1 MNILNPIFFII
12 SSLNLGAF
20 FFPYP
25 AKKKFISIFLT
36 VIFSIS
42 IFSNSTLF
50 KIGIL
55 LLTVIILFL
64 TDSLTVAINFLSG
77 FLLYS
82 FIALSYFYLLNV
94 FNLITLLNSSLP
106 WILLFFVCN
115 FLTIIIHTILKKRN
129 QSSSIFQKKGKN
141 VYFIFL
147 VEVLLLIV
155 LYSFFSKVYIPLIDT
170 LLQQNPLLLLGMF
183 LLIGIIIFILIMI
196 FHKMKIDA
204 KIAKQIQE
212 QQKILYSY
220 VNEIKSQKHDF
231 NSNLTTLQHLVL
243 TKKHKELEL
252 FLNSLLD
259 ENDTINQSMITSI
272 PEFSALLFKYEKKAK
287 KENITLSLYIE
298 AKIED
303 SPLSLYKLNKLLG
316 NVLVNAIEA
325 AESTNERDVSLT
337 IKKNHQILYFIIENS
352 GTFNEDVKKYM
363 FHPNQTS
370 KINKEDHG
378 YGLYIVN
385 KIVNEVN
392 GSINFT
398 QTNSSVICTI
408 DIPLE

>member
-1 MNILNPIFFII
+1 
-12 SSLNLGAF
+12 
-20 FFPYP
+20 
-25 AKKKFISIFLT
+25 
-36 VIFSIS
+36 
-42 IFSNSTLF
+42 
-50 KIGIL
+50 
-55 LLTVIILFL
+55 
-64 TDSLTVAINFLSG
+64 
-77 FLLYS
+77 
-82 FIALSYFYLLNV
+82 
-94 FNLITLLNSSLP
+94 
-106 WILLFFVCN
+106 
-115 FLTIIIHTILKKRN
+115 
-129 QSSSIFQKKGKN
+129 
-141 VYFIFL
+141 
-147 VEVLLLIV
+147 
-155 LYSFFSKVYIPLIDT
+155 
-170 LLQQNPLLLLGMF
+170 
-183 LLIGIIIFILIMI
+183 
-196 FHKMKIDA
+196 MKIDA